1 MLKDFFRQ
9 ILLSKDKYN
18 KKKIVNILKDCY
30 DNNLYNSSDL
40 LEISKDTDLEIEVN
54 NYINK
59 DSSEKDYDIFE

>member
-9 ILLSKDKYN
+9 ILLSKDEF
-18 KKKIVNILKDCY
+18 KKKKTVNVLKDCY

-40 LEISKDTDLEIEVN
+40 LEISKDTYLEIEIN

-59 DSSEKDYDIFE
+59 DSFEKDYDIFE

>member
-9 ILLSKDKYN
+9 ILLSKDKIN